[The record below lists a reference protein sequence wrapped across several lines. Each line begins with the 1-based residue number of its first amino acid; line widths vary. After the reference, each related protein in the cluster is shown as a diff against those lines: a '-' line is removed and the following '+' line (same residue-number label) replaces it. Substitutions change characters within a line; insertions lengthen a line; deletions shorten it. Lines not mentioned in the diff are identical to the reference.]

1 MCGVNM
7 SLDQSATLANRE
19 GIGKV
24 KHVDMRYLWI
34 QDAVRPG
41 RLTDRR
47 EGCHM
52 RESRRRDDE
61 TGDDKIEGLM
71 GIVSYR
77 F

>member
-7 SLDQSATLANRE
+7 SDSSATLANRE

-24 KHVDMRYLWI
+24 KHVDMRYLWR
-34 QDAVRPG
+34 QDAVRG
-41 RLTDRR
+41 RLTDRKER
-47 EGCHM
+47 CHM

-71 GIVSYR
+71 GIVSCR